1 MNDSLE
7 QFRDLALRAL
17 DRPADAALRDELA
30 TQLSAHPEWAGEWR
44 EVRET
49 HRAVREAAHA
59 ADARALAD
67 RTEQIPAARLAAL
80 LGEDLDETAPAAPA
94 ASRPRRSHRWRWL
107 GLVAGITLIASTALL
122 VPRPSNPEASTEI
135 FDVTPWLAHAPPTLT
150 RALTAP
156 LSNVV
161 ASAQLPTLRTDDS
174 LQLRSP
180 LLATSAGEVTVTW
193 RGDVAATITLRESGH
208 TVWSAADARSGARTP
223 ALPADRVYEL
233 VLTPTNGTPVRERF
247 VTVAPASDTAGG
259 STSGF
264 ATLLGA
270 ITTEP
275 ARLGDAVT
283 AWHALPEEARRS
295 EIGVRLG
302 LWLAVEARQPDLLA
316 EAKASAELRARAAV
330 R

>member
-17 DRPADAALRDELA
+17 DRPTDAALRDELA
-30 TQLSAHPEWAGEWR
+30 AQLSAHPEWAGEWR
-44 EVRET
+44 ELRET
-49 HRAVREAAHA
+49 HRVVREAAHA
-59 ADARALAD
+59 ADARTEAD
-67 RTEQIPAARLAAL
+67 RAEEIPAARLAAL
-80 LGEDLDETAPAAPA
+80 LGEDLNETTPAAPA
-94 ASRPRRSHRWRWL
+94 ATRPRRSHRWRWL
-107 GLVAGITLIASTALL
+107 GLVAGISLVASTALL
-122 VPRPSNPEASTEI
+122 VQRPSNPAASTEI

-156 LSNVV
+156 VSNVV

-180 LLATSAGEVTVTW
+180 LLATSAGEVTVAW
-193 RGDVAATITLRESGH
+193 RGETAATITLREGGRI
-208 TVWSAADARSGARTP
+208 VWSATDARSGARTP

-233 VLTPTNGTPVRERF
+233 LLTPPNGTPVRERF
-247 VTVAPASDTAGG
+247 VTVAQASDTTGA
-259 STSGF
+259 SGF
-264 ATLLGA
+264 AALLGA

-275 ARLGDAVT
+275 ARLGDAVI

-302 LWLAVEARQPDLLA
+302 LWLGVEARQPDMLA
-316 EAKASAELRARAAV
+316 EAKAHASSH
-330 R
+330 

>member
-1 MNDSLE
+1 VNDSLE

-30 TQLSAHPEWAGEWR
+30 AQLSAHPEWAGEWR
-44 EVRET
+44 ELRET
-49 HRAVREAAHA
+49 HRVVREAAHA
-59 ADARALAD
+59 ADALTEAD
-67 RTEQIPAARLAAL
+67 RTEHIPAARLAAL
-80 LGEDLDETAPAAPA
+80 LGEDLDETAPAAT
-94 ASRPRRSHRWRWL
+94 RPRRSHRWRWL

-122 VPRPSNPEASTEI
+122 VQRPSNPAASTEI

-161 ASAQLPTLRTDDS
+161 ASAQLPTLRTDAS

-193 RGDVAATITLRESGH
+193 RGDVAATITLREGGRI
-208 TVWSAADARSGARTP
+208 VWSATDARSGARTP

-247 VTVAPASDTAGG
+247 VTVAPASDTAGAG
-259 STSGF
+259 TSGF

-302 LWLAVEARQPDLLA
+302 LWLGVEARQPDLLA